1 MMKIRVGIG
10 GWNFPEWRGGFY
22 PKGLNQKQEL
32 SFAASKLNTI
42 EINATYYGSQK
53 PESFAKWHA
62 ETPQGFVFA
71 VKGPRFAT
79 NRRVL
84 ADAEPSI
91 AQFFA
96 SGVLNLKEKLGPIN
110 WQFSEY
116 KKFEPDDFAKFI
128 ALLPKSVEG
137 HPIQHALEVR
147 NAAFNDRDFIALARA
162 HDMAIVTSADS
173 DFPQINDVTAP
184 FVYARIMGTKENEEQ
199 GYAKSD
205 LKKWAARASQWSQG
219 QTPDGFETKAL
230 PGDGKPRDVFLYV
243 ISGAKAKN
251 PHTAMGIMQH
261 LAVA

>member
-91 AQFFA
+91 AQFLA

-147 NAAFNDRDFIALARA
+147 NATFNDRDFIALARA
-162 HDMAIVTSADS
+162 HDMAVVTSADS

-219 QTPDGFETKAL
+219 QTPDGFETMAL

-251 PHTAMGIMQH
+251 PHAAMGIMQH

>member
-1 MMKIRVGIG
+1 MAKIRIGIG

-22 PKGLNQKQEL
+22 PKGLSQKQEL
-32 SFAASKLNTI
+32 AYASGKLGTI

-62 ETPQGFVFA
+62 ETPPDFVFA

-84 ADAEPSI
+84 AEAEPSI
-91 AQFFA
+91 AQFFS

-116 KKFEPDDFAKFI
+116 KKFEPDDFAKFV

-137 HPIQHALEVR
+137 RPIQHALEVR
-147 NAAFNDRDFIALARA
+147 NEAFRDKNFIALARD
-162 HDMAIVTSADS
+162 HGMAIVTSADS

-184 FVYARIMGTKENEEQ
+184 FVYARIMGTKENEEH
-199 GYAKSD
+199 GYAKSEM
-205 LKKWAARASQWSQG
+205 KKWAARANQWSQG
-219 QTPDGFETKAL
+219 KTPDGFMTVAV
-230 PGDGKPRDVFLYV
+230 PADGKPRDVFLYV
-243 ISGAKAKN
+243 ISGAKEKN
-251 PHTAMGIMQH
+251 PQAAMGITQH
-261 LAVA
+261 LVGI